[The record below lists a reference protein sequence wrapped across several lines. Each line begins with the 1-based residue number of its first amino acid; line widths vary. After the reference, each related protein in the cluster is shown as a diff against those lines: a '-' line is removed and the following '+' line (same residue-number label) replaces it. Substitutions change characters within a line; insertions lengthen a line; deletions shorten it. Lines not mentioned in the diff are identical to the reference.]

1 MTKGSKSHSSR
12 SRFTGEPR
20 RLQIRQSEVPRR
32 GIGKRSAT
40 ARGSAPGR
48 PRAQARPPFGLEG
61 WTPGTFVCALLP
73 WTGAERRRW
82 ARGPGSPGGP
92 RPFPG
97 KRAARAARP
106 GSRRSEAARWAP
118 SHGSRARSQ
127 QEPGGIAIVFGEHIN
142 PRADPLRT
150 QVSSRRPFG
159 FL

>member
-1 MTKGSKSHSSR
+1 MTKCSKSHSSR
-12 SRFTGEPR
+12 SRFTGGR
-20 RLQIRQSEVPRR
+20 RDLEIRESEVPRR
-32 GIGKRSAT
+32 GIGKRFAT
-40 ARGSAPGR
+40 GRALAPGS
-48 PRAQARPPFGLEG
+48 PGAQPRPPLGLEG

-73 WTGAERRRW
+73 WTGAERSGWGR
-82 ARGPGSPGGP
+82 GP
-92 RPFPG
+92 RPCPG

-106 GSRRSEAARWAP
+106 GSWRSAAARWAP